1 MADPRVLIVDDVEA
15 NRAMLARRLER
26 RGYCAVQAE
35 SGQAAL
41 AAVGLDAFDA
51 VLLDVTMPEM
61 DGLETLRRL
70 RELAGPAELP
80 VIMVTARTESETI
93 VTALKGGA
101 NDFVAKPVDFPV
113 VVARLEAQVARKRA
127 EAALRLANQELES
140 RVAARTAD
148 LARLNEQL
156 QVALSAAEG
165 SSRAKSAFLASISHE
180 LKTPLNAILGFS
192 ELLRFGGGAAT
203 PPALVAEYAA
213 DIHAS
218 GAALLRLIDS
228 VLEIARAEMGG
239 PPLDDT
245 VLDLSALLERCLTEL
260 EAPARARKVRLLR
273 SLPSDLP
280 LVRVDA
286 GKFHSMFANLLDNA
300 LKFNRPGGE
309 IEVTGELG
317 PDGALAVTIRDTGVG
332 VAREL
337 LPHIV
342 KPFSQGDGSLARKY
356 DGAGLG
362 LPVAKLIAERHGG
375 RLEIESRNGEGCT
388 VTVLTPFE
396 RLVPRNEAAVA

>member
-26 RGYCAVQAE
+26 RGYGAVQAE
-35 SGQAAL
+35 SGKAAL
-41 AAVGLDAFDA
+41 AAVASGAFDA
-51 VLLDVTMPEM
+51 VLLDVMMPDM
-61 DGLETLRRL
+61 DGFEALRRL

-93 VTALKGGA
+93 VSALKAGA

-156 QVALSAAEG
+156 QVALTAAEG
-165 SSRAKSAFLASISHE
+165 ASRAKSAFLASISHE

-192 ELLRFGGGAAT
+192 ELLRLGGGATT

-228 VLEIARAEMGG
+228 MLEIARAETGG
-239 PPLDDT
+239 PPLDDA
-245 VLDLSALLERCLTEL
+245 VLDLGALLERCLAKL
-260 EAPARARKVRLLR
+260 EAPARARNVRLLR
-273 SLPSDLP
+273 SLPGDLP

-286 GKFHSMFANLLDNA
+286 GKFHGMFANLLDNA
-300 LKFNRPGGE
+300 LKFSRPGGE
-309 IEVTGELG
+309 IEVTGG
-317 PDGALAVTIRDTGVG
+317 FSPDGALAVTIRDTGVG

-337 LPHIV
+337 LPHILE
-342 KPFSQGDGSLARKY
+342 PFSQGDGSLARKY

-375 RLEIESRNGEGCT
+375 RLEIESRSGEGCT
-388 VTVLTPFE
+388 VTVLTPLE
-396 RLVPRNEAAVA
+396 RLIPRNEAAVA